1 MKANEFVKKYGIC
14 YAKKFDFSIWR
25 KHKDEIDFDEDNLIR
40 LIEAHELVESYGWLH
55 SAKNILKLLE
65 SSLQI
70 GLYHGI
76 DGVNAET
83 ETQKLKQAIADV
95 ESCQ

>member
-40 LIEAHELVESYGWLH
+40 LIEAHELVESYGGLDDAKDEYH
-55 SAKNILKLLE
+55 SRIQNKECVNGL
-65 SSLQI
+65 SSA
-70 GLYHGI
+70 I
-76 DGVNAET
+76 D
-83 ETQKLKQAIADV
+83 LV